1 MHWFSTKITSSAG
14 FTLAEVLAG
23 IALFGIL
30 TAIAV
35 PNFSSVLPGLRLGDA
50 ARQVATDLQQ
60 LRMKAIAQNIPY
72 QATISST
79 SYLLQK
85 CNGSCV
91 SDSGNLALPTGITA
105 TASAAPQFFARGTA
119 SAAVTI
125 TLTNGTTTKYVCVKP
140 VGRVNIQDA
149 ICS

>member
-1 MHWFSTKITSSAG
+1 MRWFSKKVASSAG

-23 IALFGIL
+23 ILLFGIL
-30 TAIAV
+30 AAIAM
-35 PNFSSVLPGLRLGDA
+35 PNFTRVLPGLRLGDA
-50 ARQVATDLQQ
+50 ARQIATDLQQ
-60 LRMKAIAQNIPY
+60 LRMKAIAQNTPY

-79 SYLLQK
+79 TYLLQK

-91 SDSGNLALPTGITA
+91 DDSGNLTLPTGITA
-105 TASAAPQFFARGTA
+105 TASAAPQFLARGTA

-125 TLTNGTTTKYVCVKP
+125 TLTNGATTKYVCVKP
-140 VGRVNIQDA
+140 VGRVNIQDT